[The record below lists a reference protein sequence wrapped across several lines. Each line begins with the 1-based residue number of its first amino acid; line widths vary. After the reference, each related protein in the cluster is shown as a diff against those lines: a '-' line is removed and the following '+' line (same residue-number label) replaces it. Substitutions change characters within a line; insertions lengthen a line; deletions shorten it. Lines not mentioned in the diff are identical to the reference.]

1 MSPDRRAPLAVLLAI
16 PVAVALV
23 LTLFAWPAAR
33 LPPRDLPVGV
43 AGPAPAARDTKQRLA
58 RQEGAFEV
66 QLYASEAAARE
77 AIRKR
82 EVYGAFVV
90 GPGGPAVL
98 TASAASAVVAQLL
111 QQTAAEHSDLLG
123 VGAGRARVVDVVPAA
138 SGDPRGAALNA
149 SVLPLVLAGI
159 ATAVLAGALVPPGL
173 RRMAVLLAGAVLA
186 GLTVLVV
193 AQGWLG
199 VLDGGWLRNAAALS
213 LMVLAIAASVAGLD
227 ALAGR
232 IGLASG
238 AILMILIGNPFSG
251 ISSAPE
257 LLPQPVG
264 TIGQLLPPGAG
275 GNLLRSS
282 AFFDGN
288 GGGAHVIVLGV
299 WALLGLAAVG
309 AVALRP
315 TPA

>member
-1 MSPDRRAPLAVLLAI
+1 MSPDRRASLAVVLAI

-23 LTLFAWPAAR
+23 LALSAWPAAR
-33 LPPRDLPVGV
+33 LAPRDLPVGV

-58 RQEGAFEV
+58 QQEGAFEV
-66 QLYASEAAARE
+66 HLYANEASARE
-77 AIRKR
+77 AIRNR

-90 GPGGPAVL
+90 GPGGPAVF
-98 TASAASAVVAQLL
+98 TASAASPVVAQLL
-111 QQTAAEHSDLLG
+111 QQTATERRDAPG
-123 VGAGRARVVDVVPAA
+123 GGAGRVRVVDVVPAA
-138 SGDPRGAALNA
+138 SHDPRGAALNA

-159 ATAVLAGALVPPGL
+159 VTAILAAALVPPGL
-173 RRMAVLLAGAVLA
+173 RQMAALLIGAVLA
-186 GLTVLVV
+186 GLTAVAI

-199 VLDGGWLRNAAALS
+199 VIDGGWLGNAAALS
-213 LMVLAIAASVAGLD
+213 LMVFAIAAAVAGLK
-227 ALAGR
+227 ALFGH
-232 IGLASG
+232 IGLAFG
-238 AILMILIGNPFSG
+238 AVLMILIGNPFSG
-251 ISSAPE
+251 VSSAPE

-288 GGGAHVIVLGV
+288 RSGVHVIVLGV

-309 AVALRP
+309 AAGKSVV
-315 TPA
+315 